1 MTFSSLFDFKRNGK
15 KKIEIILFQ
24 FAMIRLWAKLKIRFQ
39 ALVDTTQLSHYL
51 AWTSPTF
58 LRLQF
63 LTLKILLESLVVLVK

>member
-1 MTFSSLFDFKRNGK
+1 MKFDVILKDFSSLFDFKRNGKK

-51 AWTSPTF
+51 A
-58 LRLQF
+58 
-63 LTLKILLESLVVLVK
+63 